1 VKLLARIPRST
12 LGTAALVT
20 LSAALVGAAPPP
32 APVDVA
38 IVTTLGTIVVHLD
51 RARAPLTTANFLRY
65 VDDRTYDGATFYRSV
80 PRRPRGRGRV
90 TIAVIQGG
98 LETKL
103 GDSAVNRLPTIR
115 LEATTTTGL
124 SNTDGTLAMARDT
137 APNTASSEFFINIGD
152 DTVLDAQ
159 RFRDHHGY
167 AVFGRVIEGM
177 SVVRAIARSHA
188 KPDPVMTAL
197 LAPPIRIVR
206 VRRVERP

>member
-1 VKLLARIPRST
+1 MHVVALLA
-12 LGTAALVT
+12 AL
-20 LSAALVGAAPPP
+20 AGAAPAP

-38 IVTTLGTIVVHLD
+38 LVTTLGTIVVRLD

-65 VDDRTYDGATFYRSV
+65 VDRRSYDGATFYRSV

-90 TIAVIQGG
+90 TIEVIQGG

-103 GDSAVNRLPTIR
+103 GDAAVNRLPTIR
-115 LEATTTTGL
+115 LEPTSLTGL
-124 SNTDGTLAMARDT
+124 SNTDGTIAMARDT

-152 DTVLDAQ
+152 DSVLDAQ
-159 RFRDHHGY
+159 RFRDHRGY
-167 AVFGRVIEGM
+167 AVFGRVVTGM

-197 LAPPIRIVR
+197 LAPPVRIVR
-206 VRRVERP
+206 ARRVGASP

>member
-1 VKLLARIPRST
+1 MRI
-12 LGTAALVT
+12 AALVT
-20 LSAALVGAAPPP
+20 LFAALEGAAPPP

-65 VDDRTYDGATFYRSV
+65 VDRKAYDGATFYRSV
-80 PRRPRGRGRV
+80 PRRNRGRGRV

-103 GDSAVNRLPTIR
+103 GDAAVNRLPTIR
-115 LEATTTTGL
+115 LEPTTATGL
-124 SNTDGTLAMARDT
+124 SNADGTIAMARDT

-159 RFRDHHGY
+159 RFRDHRGY

-177 SVVRAIARSHA
+177 GVVRAIARSHA

-197 LAPPIRIVR
+197 LDPPIRIVS
-206 VRRVERP
+206 VRRVSGSSP